1 MFKLIRFIVTM
12 MYRFLGIGSIFFL
25 VAIYFYDGAF
35 TSLSLGYPQFFVADL
50 IPAVIFTAAGVLF
63 TIHRQKKII
72 DGTLDNP
79 LDLEKIKAFMQQSKK
94 SDEFDKPKSVQELFD
109 SFLKRKF
116 YSKYYFGLSPSENV
130 PDVYST
136 KLGGVPYMPKDA
148 EYPCGRDGKPLRLL
162 AQLNFDEFPH
172 LQYYPSGILQFFCKD
187 DFKFG
192 MNTKN
197 LSEQENFRIVYYD
210 TITNRENL
218 LSESEMPTIG
228 EHPFATFPIIKETA
242 LTPSEVKTDTLKLGD
257 YRFENLLFEFA
268 KLYKLCPKKTKSMI
282 DLPES
287 LKDTIY
293 NSFSQKCTAIG
304 GYPSFK
310 KDPRETNSE
319 LRSCDEVL
327 LRLDSADLNGYIN
340 GFSSCCF
347 LISMEDLRNR
357 NFSKVVYYWEK

>member
-1 MFKLIRFIVTM
+1 MLIHIIKLLYYLF
-12 MYRFLGIGSIFFL
+12 GISIFCFILAFIFFWSGLITVL
-25 VAIYFYDGAF
+25 VFEEFSFSIIIGI
-35 TSLSLGYPQFFVADL
+35 LL
-50 IPAVIFTAAGVLF
+50 TAAGIIF
-63 TIHRQKKII
+63 AKHRH
-72 DGTLDNP
+72 D
-79 LDLEKIKAFMQQSKK
+79 KIKQGAINNPFDLSNIKFQKQQPKE
-94 SDEFDKPKSVQELFD
+94 SDEFDKPKSVEELFD

-116 YSKYYFGLSPSENV
+116 YSKYYFGLTPSENI
-130 PDVYST
+130 PDIYST

-210 TITNRENL
+210 TITDRENL
-218 LSESEMPTIG
+218 MSENEMPTI
-228 EHPFATFPIIKETA
+228 EEQPFATFPIKKETA

-257 YRFENLLFEFA
+257 YRFENLLLEFA

-282 DLPES
+282 DLPET
-287 LKDTIY
+287 LKDTVY

-327 LRLDSADLNGYIN
+327 LRLDTTDLNGYID

-347 LISMEDLRNR
+347 LISMENLRNR
-357 NFSKVVYYWEK
+357 DFSKVVYYWEK